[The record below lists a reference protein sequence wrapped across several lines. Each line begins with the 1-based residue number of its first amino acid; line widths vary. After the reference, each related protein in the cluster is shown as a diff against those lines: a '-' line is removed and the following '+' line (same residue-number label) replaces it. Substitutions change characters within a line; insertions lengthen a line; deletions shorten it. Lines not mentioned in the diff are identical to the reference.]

1 MAVTKIRKLSSMT
14 LLVLTALSVIIF
26 LVFFL
31 GGSTVD
37 AKNNTDYK
45 FTGLLL
51 FWGYF
56 LFCATTVAAL
66 FFAGRSLLTDKSKDK
81 VASRAGMIAVC
92 VLLVSLVLGYLIG
105 SGDTIKGLNEASQ
118 TYNTSGWLKVTDM
131 WLYSI
136 YVLFIATVG
145 AVVWGGLSSRLLKK

>member
-1 MAVTKIRKLSSMT
+1 
-14 LLVLTALSVIIF
+14 
-26 LVFFL
+26 
-31 GGSTVD
+31 
-37 AKNNTDYK
+37 
-45 FTGLLL
+45 
-51 FWGYF
+51 
-56 LFCATTVAAL
+56 
-66 FFAGRSLLTDKSKDK
+66 
-81 VASRAGMIAVC
+81 MIAVC

-105 SGDTIKGLNEASQ
+105 SGDAIKGLNEASQ